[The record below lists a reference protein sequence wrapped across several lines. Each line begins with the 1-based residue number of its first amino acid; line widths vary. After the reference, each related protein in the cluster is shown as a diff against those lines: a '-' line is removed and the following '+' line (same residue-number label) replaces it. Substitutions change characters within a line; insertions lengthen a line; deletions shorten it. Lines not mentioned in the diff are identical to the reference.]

1 VNLASVMA
9 QIATQLDTIAGLR
22 VFAWSAG
29 KIVPPAAIVGWPEE
43 VTFDATYGR
52 GMDTLTLPVFVVAGR
67 PTDRQTVALLGKYA
81 DGSGAASV
89 KAVIEAGSAY
99 TAFEA
104 VRVVSVEFDVYTIGA
119 VDYMGAVFMLDVGGS
134 GT

>member
-1 VNLASVMA
+1 MT

-22 VFAWSAG
+22 CFPWSAG
-29 KIVPPAAIVGWPEE
+29 KIVPPAAVVGWPEE
-43 VTFDATYGR
+43 ITYDATYGR
-52 GMDTLTLPVFVVAGR
+52 GMDTLTLPVIVVAGR
-67 PTDRQTVALLGKYA
+67 PTDRQTVALLAKYA

-89 KAVIEAGSAY
+89 KAVVEAGSAY

-104 VRVVSVEFDVYTIGA
+104 VRVTSVEFDVYTIGS
-119 VDYMGAVFMLDVGGS
+119 VDYMGALFMLDIGGS